1 MEILRLENIHK
12 VYGKGN
18 LQMEAL
24 KGVNLVVNEGE
35 LIAIIGVSGSGK
47 STLLNII
54 GTLDKA
60 STGKYILE
68 GKETEK
74 YSEKEMAKLRNKTFG
89 FVVQHFAL
97 IKGFSVYDNVEIPL
111 AYSKGNKK
119 KYEERVK
126 TMLTKLGIRDKIDSK
141 PNQLSG
147 GQCQRVAIA
156 RALVN
161 DAKILLADEP
171 TGALDK
177 QTGQEVLDIFKKLN
191 EEGKTVIIVTHDE
204 KIANQ
209 CNRVIRMEDGKIVED
224 KSLIEVVQ

>member
-12 VYGKGN
+12 VYGKGD
-18 LQMEAL
+18 LQAEAL
-24 KGVNLVVNEGE
+24 KGVDLVVNEGE
-35 LIAIIGVSGSGK
+35 MIAIIGVSGSGK
-47 STLLNII
+47 STLLNIM

-68 GKETEK
+68 GKETSQ
-74 YSEKEMAKLRNKTFG
+74 YSQKEMAKLRNKTFG

-97 IKGFSVYDNVEIPL
+97 IKGFNVYDNVEIPL
-111 AYSKGNKK
+111 VYSKGNKK
-119 KYEERVK
+119 EYEEKVK
-126 TMLTKLGIRDKIDSK
+126 TILVKLKIRDKIDNK
-141 PNQLSG
+141 PNELSG

-177 QTGQEVLDIFKKLN
+177 KTGQEVLDIFKDLN
-191 EEGKTVIIVTHDE
+191 KEGKTVIIVTHDE
-204 KIANQ
+204 RIANQ
-209 CNRVIRMEDGKIVED
+209 CNRVIRMDDGRIVED
-224 KSLIEVVQ
+224 KACENK